1 MRQLAAEQ
9 TIINQ
14 LLRDV
19 GDLLNQYRTSRDL
32 QPTYELLIE
41 AQERQ
46 VSSQNRRFKSGLS
59 SWLDVLNAQEELTRT
74 RTALVQ
80 ARATGASQHCCWMR
94 LPRQAT

>member
-1 MRQLAAEQ
+1 MIGDLEQMDSDSRAYLSVQYEADLVGRNQAEYAENQAKLDAALAAEQ

-46 VSSQNRRFKSGLS
+46 VSQNRRFKS
-59 SWLDVLNAQEELTRT
+59 D
-74 RTALVQ
+74 
-80 ARATGASQHCCWMR
+80 
-94 LPRQAT
+94 